1 MLLIDKKTLTFTLAQ
16 GLNLLLFFINLYH
29 HYVIL
34 KSLCIYGGFTGEGIA
49 GDLLEIGNAETITTG
64 K

>member
-1 MLLIDKKTLTFTLAQ
+1 LLI
-16 GLNLLLFFINLYH
+16 FINLYH
-29 HYVIL
+29 HYLIL